1 MVGPYNVA
9 SGQSN
14 SILQLAETI
23 RTATRSTSPISHFP
37 ARTADVRFSSAS
49 IARILATG
57 WQPSVDLLSGLRK
70 MLGQTL
76 PSPL

>member
-14 SILQLAETI
+14 SILQLAEAI
-23 RTATRSTSPISHFP
+23 RTATRSTALISHFP

-57 WQPSVDLLSGLRK
+57 WQPSVDLLSGLRQI
-70 MLGQTL
+70 LGQTL
-76 PSPL
+76 PSHL